1 MKNDF
6 TTMDRVILTEC
17 PRDAMQGI
25 HDFIDTDLKSEYIN
39 LLLKANFDVLDF
51 GSFVS
56 PKAIPQMKDTA
67 EVLNKLDLSNTETK
81 LLAIIANSKGV
92 QNALHFEEISYLGF
106 PLSLSETF
114 QQRNT
119 NASISEAWKV
129 IEEISNTL
137 AKTKKELV
145 VYLSMGFG
153 NPYSDIWNEEIIYSF
168 SNRLYNDFGIT
179 NIALSDTIGVATPQL
194 IQNVFSNLTPVLG
207 KVQLGAHLHVRKENT
222 EEILESAYKG
232 GCRKFDGAIKGFGG
246 CPMAK
251 DELVGNMSMERM
263 LGWFEN
269 NAVKS
274 NVDRSAFQDAFEFS
288 SKLFL

>member
-137 AKTKKELV
+137 SNTKKELV